1 MCLQNKNEVSGK
13 KSLTKKS
20 KALGK
25 ANLGLCSNL
34 GYIEESRNLK

>member
-13 KSLTKKS
+13 KSLTKKI

-25 ANLGLCSNL
+25 AILGFCSNL
-34 GYIEESRNLK
+34 GYIN